1 MDQTV
6 RVWAYDAVTEA
17 APASPEVRD
26 DATAT
31 SSAVQSEVLH
41 EAAAPAPVPA
51 PPAAI
56 LRLASP
62 VHALAW
68 SADGAFLL
76 AGGDQGAPAAWR
88 ATASG
93 YDAMA
98 PPAGQGH
105 AAPVVQVAIAPDGTC
120 CPRPSAG
127 INPSVGPCRAAAA
140 ADEDDPRPRVPGP
153 KFRRTRP
160 LRAVRKE
167 KIRIE
172 HAGATASHDGTCR
185 TWLLD
190 GDDRKLAHV
199 ASCARTGGRIVG
211 CAFDGAALGLDASGR
226 RRARARLATVTA
238 DAAIRVWPA
247 APAAVKRAE
256 RVAADAALGD
266 DAALRSHVLGG
277 LLAGGDLCGN

>member
-1 MDQTV
+1 MQAKTNNGHLERSRRYATSVKFRPGFPELASGSMDQTV

-68 SADGAFLL
+68 SADGALLL
-76 AGGDQGAPAAWR
+76 AGGDRGAPAAWR

-167 KIRIE
+167 KYVLNTQAPPRRTTGP
-172 HAGATASHDGTCR
+172 AGRGCWTATTESSR
-185 TWLLD
+185 TSRPVLELAAGLLD
-190 GDDRKLAHV
+190 AP
-199 ASCARTGGRIVG
+199 S
-211 CAFDGAALGLDASGR
+211 
-226 RRARARLATVTA
+226 TA
-238 DAAIRVWPA
+238 P
-247 APAAVKRAE
+247 
-256 RVAADAALGD
+256 L
-266 DAALRSHVLGG
+266 
-277 LLAGGDLCGN
+277 